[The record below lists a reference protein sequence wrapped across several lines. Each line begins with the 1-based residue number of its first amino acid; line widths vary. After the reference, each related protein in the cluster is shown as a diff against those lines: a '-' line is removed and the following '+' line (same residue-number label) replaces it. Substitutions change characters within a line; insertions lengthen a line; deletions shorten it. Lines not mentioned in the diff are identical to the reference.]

1 MPKCILEKASRSA
14 LKIKICILFS
24 FAVTLFSSAAWA
36 QQVPELEEFSR
47 RVSVAVETQSASGS
61 GVIVGKKGNAYTLIT
76 AKHVLGGS
84 SLAEDFEVLPVA
96 GPYKG
101 KRYSVTRVVA
111 TPSDLDFAVLV
122 FNAKDSLPLA
132 PVLTQAP
139 DYIRR
144 SEFGPAYNSKGF
156 KHYNPD
162 LEHLRTYSHDL
173 SGINQYSYDQHFH
186 VVGDPTVAGFALPS
200 AAVNRYLF
208 RFSPLKIIDKI
219 KDNAD
224 GYNLIYLATSTVP
237 GMSGGGVF
245 GARRC
250 PQRHDWYQDAKR
262 NGTIKSYLGA
272 AYFGV
277 IAVHGRSEAYG
288 STSGRSGVSLGVP
301 LDSLADFF
309 KANSVKLG
317 IPSGNQYVSLVKDLC
332 AKDGGF

>member
-1 MPKCILEKASRSA
+1 MQPILKAVSLSSLMKAIYILSA
-14 LKIKICILFS
+14 VAIS
-24 FAVTLFSSAAWA
+24 FLPSLVCA
-36 QQVPELEEFSR
+36 QHVPALEEFSR
-47 RVSVAVETQSASGS
+47 RVSVAIETQSASGS
-61 GVIVGKKGNAYTLIT
+61 GVIVGKKGNAYALIT

-84 SLAEDFEVLPVA
+84 SLAEDFDVLPVT
-96 GPYKG
+96 GPYQG
-101 KRYSVTRVVA
+101 KRYSVTRVVD

-144 SEFGPAYNSKGF
+144 SEFGPEYNPKGF

-173 SGINQYSYDQHFH
+173 DGINFYRYGQHFH

-250 PQRHDWYQDAKR
+250 PQRDDWYQDAKR
-262 NGTIKSYLGA
+262 NDTIKSYMVA
-272 AYFGV
+272 AYYGV

-317 IPSGNQYVSLVKDLC
+317 IPAGDQYISLVKDLC